1 MSLRSR
7 LPTNWPGLLGAF
19 WLVAEASRRGQPWR
33 QPLSLREEL
42 TVTCQGLREDE
53 TRWRFGLPA
62 RANTGDPF
70 GRLEAFPLMRSHA
83 R

>member
-1 MSLRSR
+1 M
-7 LPTNWPGLLGAF
+7 
-19 WLVAEASRRGQPWR
+19 
-33 QPLSLREEL
+33 
-42 TVTCQGLREDE
+42 E
-53 TRWRFGLPA
+53 TPVFPA